1 MRMNNLEA
9 QNGVLDAF
17 NRTSIPDKHLI
28 ESDQISRSVK
38 FFVLIYTSLLF
49 SPQRTLLDTNSS
61 FS

>member
-1 MRMNNLEA
+1 MRMNNLET
-9 QNGVLDAF
+9 QKGVLDAF

-28 ESDQISRSVK
+28 ETYQINK